1 MKSVI
6 IFLMV
11 GAVVALQT
19 GCGDLAFF
27 DPTGISGVVNAVSFN
42 KDMEL
47 IQKRRNITMKFRSN
61 PDTDAWYDQRQKI
74 AQALGDRVFDKD
86 FSRVFDSL
94 VLAVSTMELKVSNM
108 ERQSGF
114 IAASGIT
121 LSPTESKAMR
131 REAVNDWCRQNN
143 FDPSILDQPVKSSQ
157 AKSMEDMLDF
167 DGMMTQYDKMQ
178 KGLTF
183 QLVKMGE
190 SQTKVKLRFSDVY
203 YPGEVEIYYKLVW
216 QAVDKQIFVDQ
227 NIEGTVEG
235 RK

>member
-11 GAVVALQT
+11 GAVVALLT
-19 GCGDLAFF
+19 GCGELAYL

-167 DGMMTQYDKMQ
+167 DGMMTQYEKMQ

-190 SQTKVKLRFSDVY
+190 SQTKAKLRFSDVY
-203 YPGEVEIYYKLVW
+203 YPDEVEIYYKLVW

>member
-19 GCGDLAFF
+19 GCGDLACL
-27 DPTGISGVVNAVSFN
+27 DPTGISGMVNAVSFN

-47 IQKRRNITMKFRSN
+47 IQKRQNITMKFKSN

-94 VLAVSTMELKVSNM
+94 VLAVSTMELKVGNM

-157 AKSMEDMLDF
+157 AKNMGDMLDF
-167 DGMMTQYDKMQ
+167 GGMMTQYDKMQ
-178 KGLTF
+178 KSLTF

-203 YPGEVEIYYKLVW
+203 YPGEVETYYNLVW